1 MKTLTP
7 DGLEWVKYASID
19 MNIRIFNNKVNNIL
33 DKSYPLL
40 LFIVIILIYL
50 KYKSIIL
57 NKCIIV

>member
-7 DGLEWVKYASID
+7 DGLEWIKHASID

-40 LFIVIILIYL
+40 LLVIIILIYL
-50 KYKSIIL
+50 KYKSII
-57 NKCIIV
+57 

>member
-19 MNIRIFNNKVNNIL
+19 MNIRVFNNKVNNIL

-40 LFIVIILIYL
+40 LIIIILLIYL
-50 KYKSIIL
+50 KYKDFI
-57 NKCIIV
+57 

>member
-7 DGLEWVKYASID
+7 DGLEWIKHASID

-50 KYKSIIL
+50 KYKSII
-57 NKCIIV
+57 

>member
-7 DGLEWVKYASID
+7 DGLEWIKYASID
-19 MNIRIFNNKVNNIL
+19 MNIRVFNNKVNNIL

-40 LFIVIILIYL
+40 FIIIILIYL